1 MALITYPLNDVNYT
15 AEDAELFHC
24 TRRSGIW
31 LGEHFNVVATGGNNI
46 KITKGIAWINN
57 EEFSGKVVAL
67 KNAYDMELSIA
78 DGTYPRIDVVAIQ
91 FNANR
96 NETSIIIKEGLPSTT
111 PSMPPIVQI
120 PSVYELYIASILR
133 PAGSTTISSENIK
146 DLRFDDSVCG
156 FMADPV
162 TKVDTSMINA
172 QVMAFIKRL
181 EESINNIEVDGI
193 VPVVKGGTGVSS
205 LDEIKSMLE
214 LTELSRRD
222 LATVPLGGTGKNS
235 HVLNSVLIGN
245 GVDVIN
251 NVQSG
256 NGAFY
261 STSKNGRPLFGTLPI
276 AQGGT
281 GATTAANALENLG
294 VSVKSIPFTEYLGEH
309 AVGMS
314 LNLSKILQIL
324 ENKICIVDIRVVFVP
339 QSDIKEGDLVAV
351 AETKQYAPIS
361 NRMLSVGTDLNSTKA
376 YDGIISKSG
385 LIYVKGYDGFKTGI
399 EYNLRISGCY
409 VIS

>member
-1 MALITYPLNDVNYT
+1 MALITYPLNDVDYT

-46 KITKGIAWINN
+46 RVTKGIAWINN
-57 EEFSGKVVAL
+57 EEFSGKVIAL
-67 KNAYDMELSIA
+67 KNAYDMKLNIA
-78 DGTYPRIDVVAIQ
+78 NGAYPRIDVVAIQ
-91 FNANR
+91 FNANQ
-96 NETSIIIKEGLPSTT
+96 NETNIIVKEGIPGTT
-111 PSMPPIVQI
+111 PSMPAIVQT
-120 PSVYELYIASILR
+120 PAVYELYIASILR

-172 QVMAFIKRL
+172 QVMALIKRL

-205 LDEIKSMLE
+205 LDEIKTMIGLMSLAYADM
-214 LTELSRRD
+214 
-222 LATVPLGGTGKNS
+222 ATVNLGGTGKKS
-235 HVLNSVLIGN
+235 HVLNSILVGN
-245 GVDVIN
+245 GVNAVE
-251 NVQSG
+251 NVPSD
-256 NGAFY
+256 NGAFF
-261 STSKNGRPLFGTLPI
+261 SSSKNGKPGFGTLPI

-281 GATTAANALENLG
+281 GATTAAGAVENLG
-294 VSVKSIPFTEYLGEH
+294 VSVKAIPFTEYPGDH
-309 AVGMS
+309 AVGMD

-324 ENKICIVDIRVVFVP
+324 KNKICIVDIRVRFIP
-339 QSDIKEGDLVAV
+339 QSDIKEGVFVAV
-351 AETKQYAPIS
+351 AETNQYIPTS
-361 NRMLSVGTDLNSTKA
+361 GRVLSVGTASTSTRT
-376 YDGIISKSG
+376 YEG
-385 LIYVKGYDGFKTGI
+385 LISENGFIFVKAHSGFKTGI
-399 EYNLRISGCY
+399 EYLLRISGCY

>member
-31 LGEHFNVVATGGNNI
+31 LGEHFNVAATGGNNI
-46 KITKGIAWINN
+46 KVTKGIAWINN

-67 KNAYDMELSIA
+67 KNAYDMELNIA
-78 DGTYPRIDVVAIQ
+78 NGAYPRIDVVAIQ
-91 FNANR
+91 FNANK
-96 NETSIIIKEGLPSTT
+96 NETNIIVKEGIPGTT
-111 PSMPPIVQI
+111 PSMPAIVQT
-120 PSVYELYIASILR
+120 PAVYELYIASILR

-172 QVMAFIKRL
+172 QVMALIKNL
-181 EESINNIEVDGI
+181 EESINNIEVNGI

-205 LDEIKSMLE
+205 LDEIKTILGLMSLAYADM
-214 LTELSRRD
+214 
-222 LATVPLGGTGKNS
+222 ATVNLGGTGKKS
-235 HVLNSVLIGN
+235 HVLNSILVGN
-245 GVDVIN
+245 GVNAVE
-251 NVQSG
+251 NVPSD
-256 NGAFY
+256 NGAFF
-261 STSKNGRPLFGTLPI
+261 STSKNGRPVFGTLPI

-281 GATTAANALENLG
+281 GATMAAGALENLG
-294 VSVKSIPFTEYLGEH
+294 VSVKTIPFTEYPGNH
-309 AVGMS
+309 AVGIS

-324 ENKICIVDIRVVFVP
+324 ENKICIVDIRVRFVP
-339 QSDIKEGDLVAV
+339 QSDIEKGDFVAV
-351 AETKQYAPIS
+351 AETSQYAPTSRRI
-361 NRMLSVGTDLNSTKA
+361 LSVGTDASSTRT
-376 YDGIISKSG
+376 YDGLISENG
-385 LIYVKGYDGFKTGI
+385 IIYVKGYGGFKTGI
-399 EYNLRISGCY
+399 EYELRISGCY